1 MAKIIKVGSLIK
13 YRGDFGTATPSVVS
27 VTNIERSE
35 YKRDKYGKPVNE
47 VPFSEREYC
56 VFVLDNGHWCY
67 GEQIDDVIV

>member
-1 MAKIIKVGSLIK
+1 MAKTIKVGSKIL
-13 YRGDFGTATPSVVS
+13 YRGCFGIDNPTTAIVEH
-27 VTNIERSE
+27 IERSE